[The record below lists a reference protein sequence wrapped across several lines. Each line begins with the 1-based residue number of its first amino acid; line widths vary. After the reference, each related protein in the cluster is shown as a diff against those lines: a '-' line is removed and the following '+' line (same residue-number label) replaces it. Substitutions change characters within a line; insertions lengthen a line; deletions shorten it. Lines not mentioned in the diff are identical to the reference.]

1 MKDALPKTLVCSAI
15 LLALTTVL
23 TGCSDSEAEARKM
36 QNLAITAEKEGRG
49 DDARRIYEE
58 LVAKYPQTQSAVDAN
73 KRLLAS
79 AKAEEATDK
88 IKQAFGSTINPKTAR
103 KQIEDLSSALDIYRL
118 ELGRYPS
125 TEDGLSA
132 LVRNTAK
139 KPNWNGPYIKVNQVP
154 KDPWGHDYQY
164 RSPGQHGSFDLW
176 SFGADGR
183 EGGEGEN
190 QDILGWE

>member
-1 MKDALPKTLVCSAI
+1 MKDALPKTLARFAI
-15 LLALTTVL
+15 LLALTAGV
-23 TGCSDSEAEARKM
+23 TGCSDPEAEARKI

-79 AKAEEATDK
+79 AKADEAIDR
-88 IKQAFGSTINPKTAR
+88 IQRAFGSTIKTKTAR
-103 KQIEDLSSALDIYRL
+103 NQIEDLSATLDVYRL
-118 ELGRYPS
+118 ELDRYPS
-125 TEDGLSA
+125 TEEGLSA
-132 LVRNTAK
+132 LLRNTSK
-139 KPNWNGPYIKVNQVP
+139 IPNWNGPYIKGDQVP

-164 RSPGQHGSFDLW
+164 RSPGQYGSFDLW
-176 SFGADGR
+176 SFGSDDR